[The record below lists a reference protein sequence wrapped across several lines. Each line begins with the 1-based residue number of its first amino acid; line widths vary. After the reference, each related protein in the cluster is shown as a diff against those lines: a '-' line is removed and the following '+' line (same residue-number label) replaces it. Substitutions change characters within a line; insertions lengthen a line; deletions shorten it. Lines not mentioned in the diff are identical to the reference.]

1 MKVNALQIRQ
11 SLGKILEKLKK
22 TDEPIIIEKSREP
35 VAVLISIKTFR
46 ERFIDY
52 REEQKRRELLEAFR
66 ASGVQP
72 RADSLA
78 ALREIRYGAD
88 H

>member
-11 SLGKILEKLKK
+11 SLGKILEKLNK
-22 TDEPIIIEKSREP
+22 TDDPIVIEKNREP
-35 VAVLISIKTFR
+35 VAVLISLKTFR

-52 REEQKRRELLEAFR
+52 REEHKRQELLEAFR
-66 ASGVQP
+66 ANAVQP
-72 RADSLA
+72 REDSLA
-78 ALREIRYGAD
+78 ALRGIRYGSG